1 MNTKQLAVVSAIVA
15 CVLAVIIVLLV
26 TGGVSPAE
34 RARDAIGDVET
45 GEGADPAP
53 DSSIADIQS
62 ARVTLQDSQIVFQ
75 AEMGG
80 RVPRELEDQTMEW
93 RWEIVES
100 GTTTWVVSATVSVGR
115 PVASV
120 LEHETGF
127 SASTIDD
134 TLRGGVDSTGNTIFV
149 RINQAEIEGF
159 PNEFAWRLKTT
170 LDGNRADPGSAL
182 ITDEAPG
189 SGLGEYPPP

>member
-1 MNTKQLAVVSAIVA
+1 MNTKQLAIVSAIVL

-26 TGGVSPAE
+26 TGGVSPEE
-34 RARDAIGDVET
+34 RSRDAVGDVET
-45 GEGADPAP
+45 GEGGDPAP
-53 DSSIADIQS
+53 DTSIADIQS

-80 RVPRELEDQTMEW
+80 RVPRKLEDQTMEW
-93 RWEIVES
+93 RWEILEQ
-100 GTTTWVVSATVSVGR
+100 GTTTWVVSATVSVDQ
-115 PVASV
+115 PVAS
-120 LEHETGF
+120 LLQHETGF

-149 RINQAEIEGF
+149 RINGAEIKGF
-159 PNEFAWRLKTT
+159 PTEFTWRLKTT
-170 LDGNRADPGSAL
+170 LDGNRADPASAL